1 MQSLTMRRALT
12 AEELR
17 DIAAEGLQDEEDHE
31 GMAFLEEDALDAELL
46 GEDENEE
53 NEIKEP
59 EEVEPP
65 AEASQPSSSTG
76 R

>member
-1 MQSLTMRRALT
+1 MRRRT

-17 DIAAEGLQDEEDHE
+17 DIAAEGMQDEEDHE
-31 GMAFLEEDALDAELL
+31 GIAFFEEDALDAELL

-59 EEVEPP
+59 EEVEEPP
-65 AEASQPSSSTG
+65 PEASQTIS
-76 R
+76 